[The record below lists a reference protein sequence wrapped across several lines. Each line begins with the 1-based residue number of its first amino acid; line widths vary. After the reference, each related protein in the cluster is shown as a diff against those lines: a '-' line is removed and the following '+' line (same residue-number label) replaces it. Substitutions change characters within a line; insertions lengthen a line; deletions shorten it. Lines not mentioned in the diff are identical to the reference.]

1 MLMHKKKGK
10 KQQTNHKTTQ
20 HAFFSQQVGYRQSNI
35 SSPNV
40 TDVCSNRKVISH
52 TYSQFC
58 AQQSPYARGLIN
70 SLRLIGFDYFQPELA
85 VVHAL
90 YNSH

>member
-1 MLMHKKKGK
+1 MLMHKKRGK
-10 KQQTNHKTTQ
+10 KQKQTNPKTAQ
-20 HAFFSQQVGYRQSNI
+20 HAFFSQQVGYSRSNI

-58 AQQSPYARGLIN
+58 AQQSPYARGFN
-70 SLRLIGFDYFQPELA
+70 QQSPAYRL
-85 VVHAL
+85 
-90 YNSH
+90 